1 MRFERT
7 AIPGVTIIEL
17 EKHGDD
23 RGFFARAW
31 CAREFEEAGLNA
43 DLVQVNLSYNRERG
57 TLRGLH
63 YQAPPHAEAKLVRC
77 VRGALYDV
85 VVDLRPDSPSF
96 LRWYGADLSA
106 ENRRALYVPEGC
118 AHGFQTLADETEA
131 FYQVSAFYAP
141 ESEGGYRWNDPAFAI
156 DWPQPNPPA
165 ISDKDRAW
173 TDFDEAEARRIWSLQ
188 PAGSSGGRP

>member
-85 VVDLRPDSPSF
+85 VVDLRPGLAQLPA
-96 LRWYGADLSA
+96 LVR
-106 ENRRALYVPEGC
+106 RRAERREPEG
-118 AHGFQTLADETEA
+118 ALRPRGL
-131 FYQVSAFYAP
+131 
-141 ESEGGYRWNDPAFAI
+141 
-156 DWPQPNPPA
+156 
-165 ISDKDRAW
+165 RARLP
-173 TDFDEAEARRIWSLQ
+173 DAR
-188 PAGSSGGRP
+188 